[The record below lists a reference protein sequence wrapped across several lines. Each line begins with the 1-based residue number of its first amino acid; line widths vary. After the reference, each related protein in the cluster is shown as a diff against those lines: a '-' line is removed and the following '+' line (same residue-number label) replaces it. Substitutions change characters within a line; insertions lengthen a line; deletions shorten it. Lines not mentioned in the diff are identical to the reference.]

1 VASELAYLS
10 VASEPRFVRADKQSA
25 RAQQAVRA
33 YNARVAARVATR
45 TSKSQSTSRFQ
56 SLEVA
61 LRDVI
66 EALTVFKSALA
77 ESEDRLLPACRE
89 PEQGNGRGG
98 RGNASGSGEQ
108 DAVQQ
113 PKQTPMAFQPI

>member
-1 VASELAYLS
+1 MVQ
-10 VASEPRFVRADKQSA
+10 PRFVGAEKQSA
-25 RAQQAVRA
+25 RAQQAVEG
-33 YNARVAARVATR
+33 YYTRVAIR